1 MRSRAKGRKKAAPK
15 TVGAYLAS
23 LSAEQREALQ
33 KLRRTIRAALPRSEE
48 RISYGIPA
56 FAVEGKPVVW
66 FGAGARHC
74 AFYPGG
80 AVSEFADELEDFET
94 SKGTIRFQPAHPL
107 PAGLVRRLVKARL
120 AKTATLRGKSGK
132 SGRSSKTARRG

>member
-1 MRSRAKGRKKAAPK
+1 MRSRTKGRKKAAPK

-23 LSAEQREALQ
+23 LSAEQRGALQ
-33 KLRRTIRAALPRSEE
+33 KLRRTIRAALPKSEE

-66 FGAGARHC
+66 FGAGVRHC

-80 AVSEFADELEDFET
+80 AVSEFADELQDFET
-94 SKGTIRFQPAHPL
+94 SKGTIRFQPAHTL
-107 PAGLVRRLVKARL
+107 PAGLVRRLVSARL
-120 AKTATLRGKSGK
+120 AKSAARRNSGKSGK
-132 SGRSSKTARRG
+132 SSKTAKRG

>member
-1 MRSRAKGRKKAAPK
+1 MRSQPKGRKKAAPK

-23 LSAEQREALQ
+23 LSAEQRAALQ
-33 KLRRTIRAALPRSEE
+33 KLRRTIRAALPKSEE

-56 FAVEGKPVVW
+56 FAVGGKPVVW
-66 FGAGARHC
+66 FGAGASHC

-80 AVSEFADELEDFET
+80 VVSEFADELEDFET
-94 SKGTIRFQPAHPL
+94 TKGTIRFQPGHPP

-120 AKTATLRGKSGK
+120 A
-132 SGRSSKTARRG
+132 RSAKRKKRKVSDG